1 MTNGEMIQKVFNCEV
16 CEPIIEDDIIHVIFA
31 DKKDSAI
38 GFDWSWWNAEY
49 KESTTNNDLALIHT
63 EGLDEEIRC
72 AMCTNYMKSDRGCDG
87 SCVVDK
93 DMYKAVMD
101 AIEKRIQPTT
111 KNYSEVSSE
120 LDKNSK
126 KLEKDFGELGCISR
140 AQTQTEI
147 EMNASRYTIAKERG
161 GMGQVEWS
169 DQLIKVSDAV
179 DIIRH
184 LPPVTPIRPKGHWVH
199 GKELS
204 KEYRGRILVDVTYA
218 DWHCSNCNYVIKG
231 TVKPKWNYCPNCGAK
246 MVEPQESED
255 I

>member
-38 GFDWSWWNAEY
+38 GFDLSWWNLEY
-49 KESTTNNDLALIHT
+49 KEPTAENDL
-63 EGLDEEIRC
+63 
-72 AMCTNYMKSDRGCDG
+72 
-87 SCVVDK
+87 
-93 DMYKAVMD
+93 
-101 AIEKRIQPTT
+101 
-111 KNYSEVSSE
+111 SSE

-126 KLEKDFGELGCISR
+126 KLEKDFGELDCISR
-140 AQTQTEI
+140 AQTQTKI

-184 LPPVTPIRPKGHWVH
+184 LPPATPQGPRKGHWEH

-231 TVKPKWNYCPNCGAK
+231 TVKPKWNYCPNCGAD
-246 MVEPQESED
+246 MREVEA
-255 I
+255 

>member
-49 KESTTNNDLALIHT
+49 KEPTTRNCFGCKYSKDNHNSGT
-63 EGLDEEIRC
+63 EECHLCMWENQY
-72 AMCTNYMKSDRGCDG
+72 A
-87 SCVVDK
+87 
-93 DMYKAVMD
+93 
-101 AIEKRIQPTT
+101 PTT
-111 KNYSEVSSE
+111 KNDLPSGLE
-120 LDKNSK
+120 KNSK
-126 KLEKDFGELGCISR
+126 KLEKDFGKSDCISR

-184 LPPVTPIRPKGHWVH
+184 LPPVTPQEPRKGHWIYDYTSADGH
-199 GKELS
+199 
-204 KEYRGRILVDVTYA
+204 RTY
-218 DWHCSNCNYVIKG
+218 HCSECGCYLQ
-231 TVKPKWNYCPNCGAK
+231 PKHSEPLNSFKWCSLCGAD
-246 MVEPQESED
+246 MREVEA
-255 I
+255 